1 MNQKILHT
9 PEGVRDIYGEECARK
24 QVLEQKMHQILS
36 SYGYRDIETPTFEYF
51 DVFGSEVGTI
61 PSKDLYKFFDREGS
75 TLVLRPDFTPSIARA
90 AGRYFLE
97 SDKPVRLCYRGNT
110 FVNHQ
115 EHRGRLKENT
125 EIGAELIGEG
135 SADADAEI
143 IAMAAQMLQSCGLT
157 DFQISIG
164 HAGFLESLIQDA
176 GMDEASADR
185 LRDLIRN
192 HHTFGVHKLLKDQQ
206 IDSRIAQILDSLT
219 TLNGQEE
226 VLERAFEM
234 THGLRAQ
241 DAVARLME
249 VVRIL
254 KIYGLQDAVSFDL
267 GMLSG
272 YMYYTGII
280 FRGYTY
286 GTGDA
291 VVKGGRYDSLLGHF
305 GKDAPSAGFVVVL
318 SNLMNALHRQKIS
331 YLPEAEQILILYTQK
346 SRDEAHRQAAVMRR
360 EGKQVELILKDGKA
374 LTDTLP
380 GYAQIVE
387 LDP

>member
-226 VLERAFEM
+226 VLERAYEM

>member
-254 KIYGLQDAVSFDL
+254 KIYGLQDTVSFDL